1 MGKILML
8 NLSNLQATMLK
19 KQKYKVKRRNTAPP
33 TNLPTTPI
41 RAGSTPIP
49 QVPQS
54 APYISRS
61 HHIGGGQGSSSVSS
75 SAPPTA
81 GPSGAVPPSTSPP
94 LNLADLCDSPT
105 HATAV

>member
-1 MGKILML
+1 
-8 NLSNLQATMLK
+8 MLK

-41 RAGSTPIP
+41 RAGTTPIP

-54 APYISRS
+54 APYRS
-61 HHIGGGQGSSSVSS
+61 STSSSSGGSAPATATGSS
-75 SAPPTA
+75 
-81 GPSGAVPPSTSPP
+81 GLGAPSTSPP